1 MALAAS
7 LAGCVT
13 VARKEAPRMPSEQVA
28 PVGFTSSVRIVNDT
42 RQSFEERLAQVLP
55 RVAATADGGQI
66 NILALSGGGAGAA
79 FGAGALVGWT
89 RAGNRPQ
96 FQIVTGASAGALIAP
111 LAFLGSDWDGE
122 LEEAFAGSRTGQL
135 LKSRFLGA
143 VFGSSVYRGEPLASL
158 VDSYVTAALIKAV
171 AREAARGRLLLVAT
185 TNLDTEQVNVWNMT
199 NIATQG
205 GEPARRLFRDVLIA
219 SASIPGAFPP
229 VLIHVEGSG
238 EVFDEL
244 HADGGTTTSFF
255 IAPEVAEFLPGPITA
270 LSGANLYV
278 IVNGQLG
285 VAPTTTTIGTLNI
298 LRRGITAGLNSGV
311 RANLQIASS
320 FARRNALSIEVTDIP
335 SAYRFRGPL
344 DLQPTA
350 MKSLFQYAARCAAA
364 RQIWTSPH
372 ALIEESQRFSST
384 ESGGTIPCP
393 AAPYPQEPIFET
405 AAAAR
410 YDAVPKNNVA
420 RERQ

>member
-1 MALAAS
+1 MLLPLLLVAS
-7 LAGCVT
+7 LTGCAT
-13 VARKEAPRMPSEQVA
+13 GARKEAPRVPSEQVA
-28 PVGFTSSVRIVNDT
+28 PAGFTNSVRIVNDT
-42 RQSFEERLAQVLP
+42 SQSFEERLAQMLP
-55 RVAATADGGQI
+55 GVEAAADGGQI

-111 LAFLGSDWDGE
+111 LAFLGSDWDPQ
-122 LEEAFAGSRTGQL
+122 LEEAFAGSRTGDL

-158 VDSYVTAALIKAV
+158 VDSYVTDKLIKAV
-171 AREAARGRLLLVAT
+171 AAEAAKGRLLLVAT
-185 TNLDTEQVNVWNMT
+185 TNLDTEQINVWNMT
-199 NIATQG
+199 NIAAQG

-255 IAPEVAEFLPGPITA
+255 IAPSVAEFLPGPITA
-270 LSGANLYV
+270 LRGANLYV

-285 VAPTTTTIGTLNI
+285 EAATTTPIGTLNI
-298 LRRGITAGLNSGV
+298 VRRGITAGLNSGV
-311 RANLQIASS
+311 RANLQIAAS
-320 FARRNALSIEVTDIP
+320 FARRNELSIEVTDIP
-335 SAYRFRGPL
+335 SAYRFRGSL

-350 MKSLFQYAARCAAA
+350 MKSLFQYAARCAATQ
-364 RQIWTSPH
+364 QIWTTPH
-372 ALIEESQRFSST
+372 ALIEDSQQLSSAESDASV
-384 ESGGTIPCP
+384 PCP
-393 AAPYPQEPIFET
+393 APNPLGPIFVSRGDEN
-405 AAAAR
+405 ANR
-410 YDAVPKNNVA
+410 
-420 RERQ
+420 